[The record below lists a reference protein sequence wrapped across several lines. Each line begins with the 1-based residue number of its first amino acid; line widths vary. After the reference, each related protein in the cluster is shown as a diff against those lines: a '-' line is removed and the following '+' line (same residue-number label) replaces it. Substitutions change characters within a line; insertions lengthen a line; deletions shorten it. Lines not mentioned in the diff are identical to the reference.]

1 MERRH
6 VYPVKRAPDAALVYL
21 AEQLEGVG
29 FSVDTG
35 AVYDVSAR
43 RGGDRVLVG
52 IAPHPRGLVARVN
65 CKAALPGR
73 GRDLHELVEGLL
85 SERLGDPDA
94 EASPRA

>member
-6 VYPVKRAPDAALVYL
+6 VFPVKRAPDAALVHL
-21 AEQLEGVG
+21 ADELEDAG

-35 AVYDVSAR
+35 AVFDISAR
-43 RGGDRVLVG
+43 RGADRVLVG

-73 GRDLHELVEGLL
+73 GRTLHALVERALR
-85 SERLGDPDA
+85 ERLGDPDA